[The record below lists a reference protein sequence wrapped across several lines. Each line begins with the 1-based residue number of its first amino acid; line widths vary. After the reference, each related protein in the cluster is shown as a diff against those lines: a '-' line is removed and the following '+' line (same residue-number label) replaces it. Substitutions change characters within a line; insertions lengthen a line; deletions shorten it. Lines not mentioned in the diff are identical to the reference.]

1 MLWFI
6 LALLLI
12 FLGVGGYLFCRA
24 CCRVKDLPWLDKEAI
39 LKTDYAPHADAMQEA
54 HQWLRSHGSQD
65 LWITSRD
72 GLQLHGQWVPAENPI
87 GSILMVH
94 GYHSTYLADFGR
106 VMGFYH
112 RQGLNLL
119 VPDQRCHAKSGG
131 SYTTFGV
138 KESQDMLCWLEKLNQ
153 DLYQGPILMT
163 GVSMGAST
171 VMYAIG
177 RGLPENV
184 VGAIVDCGFTS
195 PADIIGKVFTDVVH
209 LPPKPWIYAADLFAR
224 LVAGFSLFECSSLES
239 LKGNT
244 LPLLMA
250 HGKADDFVPCAM
262 TEKAFAVCTG
272 DKRLHLVEGAGH
284 GVSFLLDP
292 VNYGNKVKALLADAL
307 GEAYELRNHQ
317 EL

>member
-1 MLWFI
+1 MLWII
-6 LALLLI
+6 LAIVVL
-12 FLGVGGYLFCRA
+12 FLAVGGYLFCRA

-39 LKTDYAPHADAMQEA
+39 LKTDYAPHADAMLEA
-54 HQWLRSHGSQD
+54 HQWLLDHGSQD
-65 LWITSRD
+65 VWITSED
-72 GLQLHGQWVPAENPI
+72 GLKLHGQWVPAENPI

-119 VPDQRCHAKSGG
+119 VPDQRSHAKSEGR
-131 SYTTFGV
+131 YVTFGV
-138 KESQDMLCWLEKLNQ
+138 RESQDMLCWLEKLNK

-184 VGAIVDCGFTS
+184 KGAIVDCGFTS
-195 PADIIGKVFTDVVH
+195 PADIIGKVFRDVTH
-209 LPPKPWIYAADLFAR
+209 LPPKPWIYAADIFAR
-224 LVAGFSLFECSSLES
+224 IMARFSLFECSSIES
-239 LKGNT
+239 LKKNT

-250 HGKADDFVPCAM
+250 HGRADDFVPCEM
-262 TEKAFAVCTG
+262 TEKTFAACSG
-272 DKRLHLVEGAGH
+272 EKEIHLVEGAGH

-292 VNYGNKVKALLADAL
+292 VNYGNKVKAILRKAL
-307 GEAYELRNHQ
+307 GEAYELRNDQ
-317 EL
+317 KL